1 MVQMPDKE
9 FNLLFEPWI
18 LALRP
23 DGVTEEVSLMELLRR
38 SPEFQEL
45 AGELPTQDMALL
57 RLLLAVLHAVFG
69 RRDIDGKLARIESP
83 SDALGRWKTLWNRGN
98 FPMDVIENYL
108 LQYKD
113 RFFLFHPEHPFY
125 QVAGLDKSTY
135 YTAAKLNGELSESSN
150 KIRLFPQRTGDGRR
164 ALRYSEAA
172 RWLLYVNTFD
182 DTSAKP
188 KEKGLPSPGVG
199 WLGKLGLVAAIGDNL
214 FETLL
219 LNLVFL
225 MDGGMKLW
233 GEEKPLWESNTVKS
247 NERTEITMPDNPSEL
262 LTLQS
267 RRLLLKRLGNAVVG
281 YGLLGGDFF
290 PKENAFSEQMTVWG
304 YGKGAKDKVEK
315 YRPRRHSP
323 TRRLWRDFSTLVVQ
337 AEGKHRPGVVSWL
350 ARLKSDCLISR
361 AQFRFKTTAVH
372 YGDKDFF
379 ADDVFSDS
387 LSLNA
392 GLLTTLGEHWVSRII
407 GELET
412 TEQLV
417 QHLGYLA
424 QSLAKAAGNE
434 QGEGPESA
442 AKEQAYF
449 LLDAPFRQWLEE
461 IKPEQ
466 EEMSEVC
473 DRWWEQAKRMIRDL
487 GEKLVRQSGRQ
498 AFVGHVIKEGPKGKK
513 VERRYTAPEAYNCFL
528 RRTATRQALKGGEKH
543 E

>member
-1 MVQMPDKE
+1 MPDKE

-466 EEMSEVC
+466 DEMSEVC

>member
-1 MVQMPDKE
+1 MPDKE

-38 SPEFQEL
+38 SSEFQDL
-45 AGELPTQDMALL
+45 AGELPTQDIAVL
-57 RLLLAVLHAVFG
+57 RLLLAVLHVVFG
-69 RRDIDGKLARIESP
+69 RRDIDGKPSIIESP
-83 SDALGRWKTLWNRGN
+83 SDATDRWKSLWDRCDL
-98 FPMDVIENYL
+98 PMGVIEEYL

-113 RFFLFHPEHPFY
+113 RFFLFHPEYPFY
-125 QVAGLDKSTY
+125 QVAGMDQSTY
-135 YTAAKLNGELSESSN
+135 YSAAKLNGELSESNN
-150 KIRLFPQRTGDGRR
+150 KLRLFPQRTGDGRGS
-164 ALRYSEAA
+164 LRFSEAA
-172 RWLLYVNTFD
+172 RWLLYVNAFD

-225 MDGGMKLW
+225 KDGGNELW
-233 GEEKPLWESNTVKS
+233 GEDKPLWEMNTVKS
-247 NERTEITMPDNPSEL
+247 NERTEITMPDNPSGL

-267 RRLLLKRLGNAVVG
+267 RRLLLKRLGNEVVG

-290 PKENAFSEQMTVWG
+290 PKENAFSEQMTVWK
-304 YGKGAKDKVEK
+304 YGKEAKDVVEK
-315 YRPRRHSP
+315 YRPRRHASS
-323 TRRLWRDFSTLVVQ
+323 RRLWRDFSTLVVQ

-350 ARLKSDCLISR
+350 ARLKSDCLVSR
-361 AQFRFKTTAVH
+361 VQFRFKTTAVH

-392 GLLTTLGEHWVSRII
+392 DLLTALGDHWVSRII

-424 QSLAKAAGNE
+424 KSLSKASGNK
-434 QGEGPESA
+434 QGEGPENA

-449 LLDAPFRQWLEE
+449 LLDNPFRQWLEE
-461 IKPEQ
+461 IEPEQ
-466 EEMSEVC
+466 DEMSEVC
-473 DRWWEQAKRMIRDL
+473 DRWWKQAKRMIQGL
-487 GEKLVRQSGRQ
+487 GEKLVQQSGRQ
-498 AFVGHVIKEGPKGKK
+498 AFVGHVVKEGPKGKE
-513 VERRYTAPEAYNCFL
+513 VERRYTAPEAYNYFL
-528 RRTATRQALKGGEKH
+528 WRTATRQALKGGEKH